1 MNELVFR
8 NNNQIVTSSRN
19 VARDFDK
26 RHSHV
31 LDAIDDLLGVA
42 ENSGNLFHE
51 TTYVHEQNKQ
61 EYREYLM
68 DRDGFTLLVMGFTGK
83 EAMQFKLNY
92 MAAFNEME
100 SQLNKPMSPTELAL
114 LQAQNLHNI
123 EKTVKTHDKK
133 LTRIERKVD
142 EQMTLDYGMQR
153 RLQRAVAARVY
164 KLDEDQQ
171 ARRKLFSELYREI
184 KDRFGVASYKD
195 VRRQDLQT
203 AINYVENW
211 IPRKVAI

>member
-195 VRRQDLQT
+195 VRRQDLQM